1 MLLIRSF
8 EERAATLFEQG
19 VIFGTAHSCV
29 GQEAIA
35 VGAAG
40 VMRETDYLVGHHRSH
55 GHLIA
60 AGADL
65 HRMMAEMFGKRTGY
79 CKGLGGSMHIADLSL
94 DILGCN
100 GIVGAGIP
108 HACGA
113 ALTATLRGTDQATL
127 AFFGDGAAGQGATHE
142 GMNLAATWKLP
153 VVFICENNQFALSA
167 DWRTQR
173 AVEDLADRAAGYGM
187 PGEVVDGNDVLA
199 VEDAV
204 GRALDLARSGGGPT
218 FLEMKT
224 FRRMQHSMRA
234 NLPDVRDR
242 AVIDEWEPKDPV
254 PRFEALLREAGEL
267 DDERAAAIRA
277 EVEAQVDAAVTAGLA
292 DEDATADDL
301 LPAVFA
307 SHRSYPAPPERGDR
321 ELSFMGAIREALD
334 LELAADEDVI
344 VMGEDVGRIGG
355 LFRATEDLY
364 ERYGAERIR
373 DTPLTE
379 SGFVGCGIGA
389 ALTGLRPVVELQ
401 FSDFAGVAF
410 DQILNQAAKLRFM
423 MGGTPSM
430 PLVLRMAS
438 GGGVRLGAQHS
449 QSLEALFSH
458 IPGLVVVMP
467 SNPFDA
473 KGLLAAA
480 IQDDNPVI
488 FLEQKLLFFGDAV
501 PVPEERYAIELGK
514 ASVVRE
520 GSDVTIVA
528 LGAMVPHALRVAR
541 ELEPEGID
549 VEVRRPAHPRPAR
562 HRHDRRLGRED
573 APGARRPRGG
583 AVRRLRRG
591 GRGAHRRALLLGARR
606 AGHADRR
613 SVAPD
618 AVPEG
623 SRAADAA
630 RPGPDRRGRPL
641 ARSSVALPV
650 ADASVGV
657 EDPLRQLRLERVLG
671 DDVEVDLDPEA
682 RPVGRP
688 GEHALRV
695 DRVGLAR
702 DLVAPGHVGG
712 DGLADDVRR
721 ASRARARSRQRSTPA
736 PAGCAAPAQ
745 RGGSRPGRRSAAP
758 RSARRSG

>member
-1 MLLIRSF
+1 MLLIRVF
-8 EERAATLFEQG
+8 EERAAELFQQG

-100 GIVGAGIP
+100 GIVGAGLP

-113 ALTATLRGTDQATL
+113 ALTATLRGTGQATV
-127 AFFGDGAAGQGATHE
+127 AYFGDGAAGQGAAHE
-142 GMNLAATWKLP
+142 AMNLAATWKLP

-173 AVEDLADRAAGYGM
+173 AVEDLADRAVGYGM
-187 PGEVVDGNDVLA
+187 PGEIVDGNDLLA

-204 GRALDLARSGGGPT
+204 ARALDLARAGGGPT

-234 NLPDVRDR
+234 NLPDVRDM
-242 AVIDEWEPKDPV
+242 AVVDEWEKKDPL
-254 PRFEALLREAGEL
+254 PRFEAYLRSAGEL
-267 DDERAAAIRA
+267 DDAQLATLQSDVAA
-277 EVEAQVDAAVTAGLA
+277 EVERAIQTALA
-292 DEDATADDL
+292 DEDASADDL
-301 LPAVFA
+301 MPAVFGP
-307 SHRSYPAPPERGDR
+307 HRSYPAPPEPASR
-321 ELSFMGAIREALD
+321 ELGFVAAIREALD
-334 LELAADEDVI
+334 LELEADPDVI
-344 VMGEDVGRIGG
+344 VIGEDVGRVGG
-355 LFRATEDLY
+355 LFRATEGLY
-364 ERYGAERIR
+364 EKYGAARIR

-423 MGGTPSM
+423 MGGTPSV
-430 PLVLRMAS
+430 PLVIRMTS
-438 GGGVRLGAQHS
+438 GGGLRLGAQHS
-449 QSLEALFSH
+449 QSLEALFAH

-467 SNPFDA
+467 SNPFDV

-488 FLEQKLLFFGDAV
+488 FLEQKLLFFGEPV

-514 ASVVRE
+514 ARVTRA
-520 GSDVTIVA
+520 GTDVTIVA
-528 LGAMVPHALRVAR
+528 LGAMIPHALRVAR
-541 ELEPEGID
+541 DLEAEGVS
-549 VEVRRPAHPRPAR
+549 VEVVDPRTLVPLDMDTIAASVAKTHRVVVAHEAVQFGGFGAEVAAQIAE
-562 HRHDRRLGRED
+562 HSFWELD
-573 APGARRPRGG
+573 APVVRVGAPSHPMPYQKDLEL
-583 AVRRLRRG
+583 ATL
-591 GRGAHRRALLLGARR
+591 
-606 AGHADRR
+606 
-613 SVAPD
+613 
-618 AVPEG
+618 
-623 SRAADAA
+623 
-630 RPGPDRRGRPL
+630 PGP
-641 ARSSVALPV
+641 
-650 ADASVGV
+650 ADLSAA
-657 EDPLRQLRLERVLG
+657 VLS
-671 DDVEVDLDPEA
+671 L
-682 RPVGRP
+682 
-688 GEHALRV
+688 
-695 DRVGLAR
+695 VGLS
-702 DLVAPGHVGG
+702 P
-712 DGLADDVRR
+712 
-721 ASRARARSRQRSTPA
+721 
-736 PAGCAAPAQ
+736 
-745 RGGSRPGRRSAAP
+745 
-758 RSARRSG
+758 

>member
-1 MLLIRSF
+1 MSRPDAPTIADRPSERPPLVEQYRRMLLIRVF
-8 EERAATLFEQG
+8 EERAAELFQQG

-40 VMRETDYLVGHHRSH
+40 AMRETDYLVGHHRSH

-100 GIVGAGIP
+100 GIVGAGLP

-113 ALTATLRGTDQATL
+113 ALTATLRGTGQATV
-127 AFFGDGAAGQGATHE
+127 AYFGDGAAGQGAAHE
-142 GMNLAATWKLP
+142 AMNLAATWRLP

-187 PGEVVDGNDVLA
+187 PGEIIDGNDLLA

-204 GRALDLARSGGGPT
+204 GRALEIARAGGGPT

-234 NLPDVRDR
+234 NLPDVRDP
-242 AVIDEWEPKDPV
+242 AVIDEWEPKDPL
-254 PRFEALLREAGEL
+254 PRFEARVRAAGEL
-267 DDERAAAIRA
+267 DDELAATIDRDVRA
-277 EVEAQVDAAVTAGLA
+277 EVEAAIESALA
-292 DEDATADDL
+292 DEDASPDDL
-301 LPAVFA
+301 LPAVFGP
-307 SHRSYPAPPERGDR
+307 HRRYPEPPEPGDR
-321 ELSFMGAIREALD
+321 PLGFVAALREALD
-334 LELAADEDVI
+334 LELAADPDVI
-344 VMGEDVGRIGG
+344 VMGEDIGRVGG
-355 LFRATEDLY
+355 LFRATEGLY
-364 ERYGAERIR
+364 ERYGADRIR

-410 DQILNQAAKLRFM
+410 DQIMNQAAKLRFM
-423 MGGTPSM
+423 MGGSPKI
-430 PLVLRMAS
+430 PLVIRMAS

-449 QSLEALFSH
+449 QSLEALFAH

-488 FLEQKLLFFGDAV
+488 FLEQKLLFFGDPV
-501 PVPEERYAIELGK
+501 PVPEERFAITLGQ
-514 ASVVRE
+514 ARVVRP
-520 GSDVTIVA
+520 GTDVTIVA
-528 LGAMVPHALRVAR
+528 LGAVGPAR
-541 ELEPEGID
+541 TS
-549 VEVRRPAHPRPAR
+549 RRPRARGRRHQRRGRRPEDARAPR
-562 HRHDRRLGRED
+562 HRHDRRIGRED
-573 APGARRPRGG
+573 TPRRRRARGG
-583 AVRRLRRG
+583 AVRGLRG
-591 GRGAHRRALLLGARR
+591 GDRRAHRRAQLLGARCSGR
-606 AGHADRR
+606 PRR
-613 SVAPD
+613 GALPPD

-623 SRAADAA
+623 PGGAAL
-630 RPGPDRRGRPL
+630 PGP
-641 ARSSVALPV
+641 
-650 ADASVGV
+650 ADLTGA
-657 EDPLRQLRLERVLG
+657 
-671 DDVEVDLDPEA
+671 
-682 RPVGRP
+682 
-688 GEHALRV
+688 
-695 DRVGLAR
+695 
-702 DLVAPGHVGG
+702 
-712 DGLADDVRR
+712 VRR
-721 ASRARARSRQRSTPA
+721 LL
-736 PAGCAAPAQ
+736 AG
-745 RGGSRPGRRSAAP
+745 
-758 RSARRSG
+758 

>member
-1 MLLIRSF
+1 MLLIRVF
-8 EERAATLFEQG
+8 EERAAELFQQG

-40 VMRETDYLVGHHRSH
+40 AMRETDYLVGHHRSH

-100 GIVGAGIP
+100 GIVGAGLP

-113 ALTATLRGTDQATL
+113 ALTATLRGTEQATV

-142 GMNLAATWKLP
+142 AMNLAATWKLP

-173 AVEDLADRAAGYGM
+173 AVEDLADRAIGYGM
-187 PGEVVDGNDVLA
+187 PGEVVDGNDLLA

-204 GRALDLARSGGGPT
+204 GRALDVARAGGGPSL
-218 FLEMKT
+218 LEMKT

-234 NLPDVRDR
+234 NLPDVRDM
-242 AVIDEWEPKDPV
+242 VVVEEWEQKDPL
-254 PRFEALLREAGEL
+254 PRFEAYLRSVGEL
-267 DDERAAAIRA
+267 DDGRLGSLRSEVAADVERAI
-277 EVEAQVDAAVTAGLA
+277 ETALA
-292 DEDATADDL
+292 DEDASPDDL
-301 LPAVFA
+301 MPAVFGP
-307 SHRSYPAPPERGDR
+307 HRDYPDPPQPGSR
-321 ELSFMGAIREALD
+321 ELGFVAAIREALD
-334 LELAADEDVI
+334 LELEADPDVI
-344 VMGEDVGRIGG
+344 VIGEDIGRVGG

-364 ERYGAERIR
+364 GKYGAARIR

-379 SGFVGCGIGA
+379 SGFIGCGIGA

-423 MGGTPSM
+423 MGGTPNV
-430 PLVLRMAS
+430 PLVLRMTS

-449 QSLEALFSH
+449 QSLEALFAH

-467 SNPFDA
+467 SNAYDA

-488 FLEQKLLFFGDAV
+488 FLEQKLLFFGEPV

-514 ASVVRE
+514 ARIVRE
-520 GSDVTIVA
+520 GTDVTIVA
-528 LGAMVPHALRVAR
+528 LGGMVTHALRVAR
-541 ELEPEGID
+541 DVEPEGIS
-549 VEVRRPAHPRPAR
+549 VEVVDPRTLVPLDTETIAASVAKTHRVVVAHEAVQFGGFGAEVAA
-562 HRHDRRLGRED
+562 HIAEHSFWELD
-573 APGARRPRGG
+573 APVARVGAPSHPMPYQKDLELATLPGPAELMS
-583 AVRRLRRG
+583 AVRSLV
-591 GRGAHRRALLLGARR
+591 GA
-606 AGHADRR
+606 D
-613 SVAPD
+613 
-618 AVPEG
+618 
-623 SRAADAA
+623 
-630 RPGPDRRGRPL
+630 
-641 ARSSVALPV
+641 
-650 ADASVGV
+650 
-657 EDPLRQLRLERVLG
+657 
-671 DDVEVDLDPEA
+671 
-682 RPVGRP
+682 
-688 GEHALRV
+688 
-695 DRVGLAR
+695 
-702 DLVAPGHVGG
+702 
-712 DGLADDVRR
+712 
-721 ASRARARSRQRSTPA
+721 
-736 PAGCAAPAQ
+736 
-745 RGGSRPGRRSAAP
+745 
-758 RSARRSG
+758 

>member
-1 MLLIRSF
+1 MSPPDATSTLAERPPGRPPLLEQYRLMQLIRTF
-8 EERAATLFEQG
+8 EERAAELFQQG

-65 HRMMAEMFGKRTGY
+65 RRMMAEMFGKRTGY

-113 ALTATLRGTDQATL
+113 ALTARLRGTGQAAVT
-127 AFFGDGAAGQGATHE
+127 FFGDGAAGQGAVHE

-167 DWRTQR
+167 DWRTLR

-187 PGEVVDGNDVLA
+187 PGEVVDGNDLLA

-204 GRALDLARSGGGPT
+204 ARALEVARAGDGPS

-234 NLPDVRDR
+234 NLPDVRDP
-242 AVIDEWEPKDPV
+242 AVLAEWEPKDPL

-267 DDERAAAIRA
+267 DDDRVTAIRRDVEA
-277 EVEAQVDAAVTAGLA
+277 EVEAAVEAALT
-292 DEDATADDL
+292 DEDASADDL
-301 LPAVFA
+301 LPSVFGP
-307 SHRSYPAPPERGDR
+307 HRHYPAPPEPGGRALG
-321 ELSFMGAIREALD
+321 FVAAIREALD
-334 LELAADEDVI
+334 LELAADPDVI
-344 VMGEDVGRIGG
+344 VMGEDIGRVGG
-355 LFRATEDLY
+355 LFRATEGLY
-364 ERYGAERIR
+364 ERYGADRIR

-410 DQILNQAAKLRFM
+410 DQIMNQAAKLRFM
-423 MGGTPSM
+423 MGGTPNV
-430 PLVLRMAS
+430 PLVLRMVS

-449 QSLEALFSH
+449 QSLEALFAH

-467 SNPFDA
+467 SNPFAA

-488 FLEQKLLFFGDAV
+488 FLEQKLLFFGEPAL
-501 PVPEERYAIELGK
+501 VPEERYAIELGK
-514 ASVVRE
+514 ANIVRP
-520 GSDVTIVA
+520 GSDVTVVA

-541 ELEPEGID
+541 ELESEGVS
-549 VEVRRPAHPRPAR
+549 VEVVDPRTLVPLDTDTIAASVAKTHRVVVVHEAVQFCGFGAEIAAHVAE
-562 HRHDRRLGRED
+562 HCFWDLD
-573 APGARRPRGG
+573 APVVRVGAPPHPIPYQKDLELATLPGPAEIAA
-583 AVRRLRRG
+583 AVRSLVRG
-591 GRGAHRRALLLGARR
+591 K
-606 AGHADRR
+606 
-613 SVAPD
+613 
-618 AVPEG
+618 
-623 SRAADAA
+623 
-630 RPGPDRRGRPL
+630 
-641 ARSSVALPV
+641 
-650 ADASVGV
+650 
-657 EDPLRQLRLERVLG
+657 
-671 DDVEVDLDPEA
+671 
-682 RPVGRP
+682 
-688 GEHALRV
+688 
-695 DRVGLAR
+695 
-702 DLVAPGHVGG
+702 
-712 DGLADDVRR
+712 
-721 ASRARARSRQRSTPA
+721 
-736 PAGCAAPAQ
+736 
-745 RGGSRPGRRSAAP
+745 
-758 RSARRSG
+758 

>member
-1 MLLIRSF
+1 MSPPDTVIESGKRDPTRPALVEQYRRMCLIRVF
-8 EERAATLFEQG
+8 EERAAELFEQG

-65 HRMMAEMFGKRTGY
+65 RRMMAEMFGKRTGY

-100 GIVGAGIP
+100 GIVGAGLP

-113 ALTATLRGTDQATL
+113 ALTATLRGTGQAAV
-127 AFFGDGAAGQGATHE
+127 AFFGDGAAGQGAAHE
-142 GMNLAATWKLP
+142 AMNLAATWKLP

-167 DWRTQR
+167 DWRTLR

-187 PGEVVDGNDVLA
+187 PGEVVDGNDLLA

-204 GRALDLARSGGGPT
+204 ARALAVARTGDGPS

-234 NLPDVRDR
+234 NLPDVRDP
-242 AVIDEWEPKDPV
+242 AVIDEWEPKDPL
-254 PRFEALLREAGEL
+254 PRFEAVLRTAGEL
-267 DDERAAAIRA
+267 DDEQVATILRGVAT
-277 EVEAQVDAAVTAGLA
+277 EVDAAVDSALA
-292 DEDATADDL
+292 DEDATVDDL
-301 LPAVFA
+301 MPAVFGP
-307 SHRSYPAPPERGDR
+307 HRHYPAPPEAGDR
-321 ELSFMGAIREALD
+321 NLGFVAAIREALD
-334 LELAADEDVI
+334 LELAANPDVI
-344 VMGEDVGRIGG
+344 VMGEDIGRVGG
-355 LFRATEDLY
+355 LFRATEGLY
-364 ERYGAERIR
+364 ERYGADRIR

-430 PLVLRMAS
+430 PLVLRMVS

-449 QSLEALFSH
+449 QSLEALFAH

-480 IQDDNPVI
+480 IEDDNPVI
-488 FLEQKLLFFGDAV
+488 FLEQKLLFFGEPV
-501 PVPEERYAIELGK
+501 PVPEERYAIEFGK
-514 ASVVRE
+514 ANIVRP
-520 GSDVTIVA
+520 GTDVTVVA
-528 LGAMVPHALRVAR
+528 LGAMIPHALRVAR
-541 ELEPEGID
+541 ELEAEGVS
-549 VEVRRPAHPRPAR
+549 VEVVDPRTLVPLDTDTIAASVAR
-562 HRHDRRLGRED
+562 THRLVVVHEAVQFGGFGAEIASHVAEHCFWDLD
-573 APGARRPRGG
+573 APVVRVGAPPHPMPYQKDLEL
-583 AVRRLRRG
+583 ATL
-591 GRGAHRRALLLGARR
+591 
-606 AGHADRR
+606 
-613 SVAPD
+613 
-618 AVPEG
+618 
-623 SRAADAA
+623 
-630 RPGPDRRGRPL
+630 PGP
-641 ARSSVALPV
+641 AEITTAIRS
-650 ADASVGV
+650 
-657 EDPLRQLRLERVLG
+657 
-671 DDVEVDLDPEA
+671 
-682 RPVGRP
+682 
-688 GEHALRV
+688 
-695 DRVGLAR
+695 
-702 DLVAPGHVGG
+702 LV
-712 DGLADDVRR
+712 
-721 ASRARARSRQRSTPA
+721 
-736 PAGCAAPAQ
+736 
-745 RGGSRPGRRSAAP
+745 SA
-758 RSARRSG
+758 